1 MLSDITVKRRGQI
14 REIINRDGSNI
25 STILADAPL
34 ATMLGYA
41 TGKNTYM
48 SLYLFMYI
56 FIYLY
61 LHSYIQKLIHY
72 LFI

>member
-1 MLSDITVKRRGQI
+1 MHFIYSGSLGDVLSDITVKRRGQI

-41 TGKNTYM
+41 TGKNTYNCIC
-48 SLYLFMYI
+48 LYSFAYI
-56 FIYLY
+56 C
-61 LHSYIQKLIHY
+61 
-72 LFI
+72 